1 MGMSGRWSDL
11 FRGRPQPRQHAAYG
25 EDGLMR
31 RAPDLEQRMNDLQIS
46 TFPKKRICDRTTDDH
61 AQTAVRRS

>member
-25 EDGLMR
+25 GDGLMR
-31 RAPDLEQRMNDLQIS
+31 RAPDLEQRMTRS
-46 TFPKKRICDRTTDDH
+46 SKPTT
-61 AQTAVRRS
+61 TAGQKTDVFVSAG